1 MDKVKYLELIS
12 SYLEG
17 ELSPAEIKEIEK
29 FISDN
34 PNLSKDRDCIEKII
48 NILGNTKEIE
58 TSRNFMIKL
67 NEKIDKYESKSN
79 RFRKFLDSIIYNK
92 NETLMPSMGIS
103 LSIAIIFIS
112 SFFIYKGNIFNNRLD
127 QYAKSSED
135 FESSDS
141 LDVDRQK
148 IRLVGGNND

>member
-58 TSRNFMIKL
+58 TSRNF
-67 NEKIDKYESKSN
+67 
-79 RFRKFLDSIIYNK
+79 
-92 NETLMPSMGIS
+92 
-103 LSIAIIFIS
+103 
-112 SFFIYKGNIFNNRLD
+112 
-127 QYAKSSED
+127 
-135 FESSDS
+135 
-141 LDVDRQK
+141 
-148 IRLVGGNND
+148 